1 MYISIF
7 YKQELLNDVV
17 ELIVELPS
25 PRFIKGGLFNGPE
38 RSLGWDE
45 VKTFHKLG
53 KIHFNLRLKHVYT
66 QNLNKNT
73 SVITYALSF
82 CLFSFVFIMFHYFY
96 FTHKGGR
103 GVPVKR
109 SKILI

>member
-17 ELIVELPS
+17 DLIVELPS
-25 PRFIKGGLFNGPE
+25 RRFIKGGLFNGPE

-82 CLFSFVFIMFHYFY
+82 CLFSFVFMFHYFY
-96 FTHKGGR
+96 FTQKGGR
-103 GVPVKR
+103 GCR
-109 SKILI
+109 